1 MINYTQQSCHI
12 ATFGRIMRIII
23 KQKYFTVGAK
33 FEIQDKDRQTVF
45 FAERQWDRILANV
58 VLFSPDG
65 APVARMQA
73 ALKKLFTSWFSIT
86 DSRGNEVCSIHE
98 KLPFFCFHRAETA
111 NGALHINIKAG
122 PFHMK
127 AHVVTD
133 SGKTLAVKARKKLL
147 SIRDTYVIDIDETV
161 INPAYGVLV
170 GLWYDLVCHP
180 SR

>member
-1 MINYTQQSCHI
+1 
-12 ATFGRIMRIII
+12 
-23 KQKYFTVGAK
+23 
-33 FEIQDKDRQTVF
+33 
-45 FAERQWDRILANV
+45 
-58 VLFSPDG
+58 
-65 APVARMQA
+65 
-73 ALKKLFTSWFSIT
+73 
-86 DSRGNEVCSIHE
+86 
-98 KLPFFCFHRAETA
+98 
-111 NGALHINIKAG
+111 
-122 PFHMK
+122 MK

>member
-1 MINYTQQSCHI
+1 MINYNYRSCRS
-12 ATFGRIMRIII
+12 ALFGGTMRIIV
-23 KQKYFTVGAK
+23 KQKFFTVGAK
-33 FEIQDKDRQTVF
+33 FEIQNEDRQTVF
-45 FAERQWDRILANV
+45 FAERQWDRFMTNV

-65 APVARMQA
+65 APVARMQSE
-73 ALKKLFTSWFSIT
+73 LKKVFSSWFSIT
-86 DSRGNEVCSIHE
+86 DSRGNEVCAINE
-98 KLPFFCFHRAETA
+98 KLPFFCFHRAETT
-111 NGALHINIKAG
+111 NGALHIKIKAG

-127 AHVVTD
+127 AHLVTD

-147 SIRDTYVIDIDETV
+147 SIRDTYIIDIDENV